1 MVQSNGLQLEKKGLE
16 LSQEYYET
24 IGRPVLEEL
33 FPAYMDK
40 IAVGLVGEG
49 SECFGYDDMISMDHD
64 YGPSF
69 CIWLTKKDYEVIGEA
84 F

>member
-1 MVQSNGLQLEKKGLE
+1 MVQSNGLQLEHKGLE
-16 LSQEYYET
+16 LSQEYYER

-33 FPAYMDK
+33 FPAYLDR

-64 YGPSF
+64 YGPGF
-69 CIWLTKKDYEVIGEA
+69 VYGLQKKIMKKLGKR
-84 F
+84 

>member
-40 IAVGLVGEG
+40 IL
-49 SECFGYDDMISMDHD
+49 SLIH
-64 YGPSF
+64 
-69 CIWLTKKDYEVIGEA
+69 I
-84 F
+84 

>member
-40 IAVGLVGEG
+40 IAVGPGGRRL
-49 SECFGYDDMISMDHD
+49 
-64 YGPSF
+64 
-69 CIWLTKKDYEVIGEA
+69 
-84 F
+84 